1 MAAAV
6 IDELRRKLREK
17 FPEAHAASPVAAEE
31 AAPEQPFDPA
41 FFPPGAISEV
51 VGSGVGMLVAGLLGE
66 PAECAALPDF
76 VLVDGGD
83 GFDPASYTAQACS
96 RLLWVRCL
104 TAEEMLKAADLL
116 VRDGNVPFILLDT
129 CGIARRDL
137 QALAGSLWWRLK
149 LAAEA
154 SGCRLVVM
162 SSSPQVPCAGVRVA
176 LTARLGLEDF
186 EVPRREVIGRLR
198 VMEERKRRAG

>member
-17 FPEAHAASPVAAEE
+17 FPQAHAALPVTAEE
-31 AAPEQPFDPA
+31 PAPEQPFDPD

-162 SSSPQVPCAGVRVA
+162 SSFPQVPCAAVRVA

-186 EVPRREVIGRLR
+186 EVPRREVVGRLR